1 MNPLIVRVRV
11 RMSKLATPPATT
23 SKVSGSIHI
32 GLILIIIIDNSDPS
46 DEEGEEIDED
56 NEDGV
61 EDDLDESEDELEEL
75 SINDAL
81 SNSLFGEYPR
91 KRCAICPG
99 RLLTVEKFG
108 SQHLESKV
116 SRLPPQLHISHYLRR
131 IADVL
136 TDSLP
141 S

>member
-1 MNPLIVRVRV
+1 M
-11 RMSKLATPPATT
+11 
-23 SKVSGSIHI
+23 
-32 GLILIIIIDNSDPS
+32 GLLNTYYVNHSTENSEPS

-61 EDDLDESEDELEEL
+61 EDDLDESDEELEEL

-81 SNSLFGEYPR
+81 INPLFGEYPR

-99 RLLTVEKFG
+99 RLLTFEKFG

-116 SRLPPQLHISHYLRR
+116 GKCQIYYISHTAPRR
-131 IADVL
+131 TQDV
-136 TDSLP
+136 
-141 S
+141 